1 MDKDNKKRDFFPIVL
16 GTDINTYSM
25 CASFHE
31 EYGIKPIVVGKI
43 PFNFTKYTTIIEKLY
58 LNNDLTDSDEFVSFL
73 IKIAKK
79 EQSKS
84 EKLILIATNDF
95 YVELIIKNRTELEKY
110 YEFNYIEEDLFETLY
125 SKKNFYKLCKEYDID
140 IPTTYFYSVLSE
152 EKFNKKINFPVILK
166 PSNGIDYYSNPFEN
180 MQKIYRLNSYE
191 EINNI
196 IDIIKNSGYKSEIII
211 QDYIPGDDTYM
222 WDSVYYGN
230 KDGKGQL
237 ITFAQVVLQEHTK
250 TAIGNYTALLVRHNR
265 EFMEKLVH
273 FMEAIGYVG
282 FGNFDIKYDYRDKKF
297 KLFEVNIR
305 QGRSSY
311 YTTQCGH
318 NMARYFV
325 DDLIYNKDKEITYLD
340 DEFLFTVV
348 PKIVLRKF
356 VQNPEIKR
364 EVNELIKEGKYGNP
378 LFYKNDKSIK
388 RKLYM
393 FLRQLNYYKKYS
405 DSNW

>member
-1 MDKDNKKRDFFPIVL
+1 MDKDKSIKDFLPVIL

-31 EYGIKPIVVGKI
+31 EYGIKPIVIGKTS
-43 PFNFTKYTTIIEKLY
+43 FSFTKYTTIIQKLY
-58 LNNDLTDSDEFVSFL
+58 LNDELRDSDEFVHFM
-73 IKIAKK
+73 IEVAKK
-79 EQSKS
+79 EKLKAK
-84 EKLILIATNDF
+84 KLILVGTNDF
-95 YVELIIKNRTELEKY
+95 YVKLIIKNRTKLEKY
-110 YEFNYIEEDLFETLY
+110 YEFNYIKEDLFKTLY
-125 SKKNFYKLCKEYDID
+125 SKKNFYKLCKEYNID
-140 IPTTYFYSVLSE
+140 IPTTYFYSALSDK
-152 EKFNKKINFPVILK
+152 KFNEDINFPVILK
-166 PSNGIDYYSNPFEN
+166 PSSGIEYYNNPFEN
-180 MQKIYRLNSYE
+180 MQKIYRLNSHE

-196 IDIIKNSGYKSEIII
+196 IDIIKKSGYKSDIII

-230 KDGKGQL
+230 KHGKGQL
-237 ITFAQVVLQEHTK
+237 VTFAQVVLQEHTK
-250 TAIGNYTALLVRHNR
+250 TAIGNYTALIVRHNR

-282 FGNFDIKYDYRDKKF
+282 FGNFDIKYDYRDQKF

-325 DDLIYNKDKEITYLD
+325 DDLIYNKSKEITYLD

-348 PKIVLRKF
+348 PKIVLRRF
-356 VQNPEIKR
+356 VENPKIKK
-364 EVNELIKEGKYGNP
+364 EVNQLIKKGKFGNP

-393 FLRQLNYYKKYS
+393 FLRQVNYYKKYS
-405 DSNW
+405 DNKW